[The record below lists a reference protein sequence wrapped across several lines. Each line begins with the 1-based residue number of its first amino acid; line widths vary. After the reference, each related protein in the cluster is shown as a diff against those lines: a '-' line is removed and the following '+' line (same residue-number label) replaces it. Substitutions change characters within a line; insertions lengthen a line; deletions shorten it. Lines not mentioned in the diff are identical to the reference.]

1 MKKSQ
6 ELKKQILQNL
16 TDWCFDPLGDL
27 VKARFLA
34 NRTYQNINHY
44 WFRLYQDDETNPN
57 WRTEPKIDDFILDP
71 KDYQEV
77 KEAMIKEIT
86 QNPQDWEIGRE
97 GELTIIRHKSG
108 RKHWRS
114 EFSKGF
120 QKGFKEQEWKEI
132 ENALNG
138 SSNPE
143 IPSDP
148 SKEQQAQQEQL
159 PPEKLNYMDYTYY
172 RDSKH

>member
-57 WRTEPKIDDFILDP
+57 
-71 KDYQEV
+71 
-77 KEAMIKEIT
+77 
-86 QNPQDWEIGRE
+86 
-97 GELTIIRHKSG
+97 
-108 RKHWRS
+108 
-114 EFSKGF
+114 
-120 QKGFKEQEWKEI
+120 
-132 ENALNG
+132 
-138 SSNPE
+138 
-143 IPSDP
+143 
-148 SKEQQAQQEQL
+148 
-159 PPEKLNYMDYTYY
+159 
-172 RDSKH
+172 